1 MGNDTHTI
9 TEEKMKKEAVAQS
22 STIDSKTFLSYM
34 RSSHKFFSIM
44 LDSVKSQKAVE
55 KAREKAREKAEKDA
69 VAEAIWAAMNT
80 NCVTVPKS
88 VKTKKPVKITAQGG
102 LKCRESAVQAAVDAP
117 TPGKQRYTHGIT
129 DLATGTK
136 LHTTVR
142 MKGRAAGEKRVIKA
156 VVKDG
161 KIYLVGRP
169 RGYASLS
176 RALTAARGAAG
187 KADREYS
194 TTPPTSAWYI
204 TDAGCSISHYRRN
217 IA

>member
-1 MGNDTHTI
+1 M
-9 TEEKMKKEAVAQS
+9 
-22 STIDSKTFLSYM
+22 
-34 RSSHKFFSIM
+34 
-44 LDSVKSQKAVE
+44 
-55 KAREKAREKAEKDA
+55 
-69 VAEAIWAAMNT
+69 
-80 NCVTVPKS
+80 
-88 VKTKKPVKITAQGG
+88 
-102 LKCRESAVQAAVDAP
+102 DAP
-117 TPGKQRYTHGIT
+117 APGKQRYTHGIT

-136 LHTTVR
+136 LHTNVR

-204 TDAGCSISHYRRN
+204 SDVGCSISHYRRN

>member
-1 MGNDTHTI
+1 MGNYTHI
-9 TEEKMKKEAVAQS
+9 IIEEKMKKDAKSQEIS
-22 STIDSKTFLSYM
+22 IDSKAFLSYM
-34 RSSHKFFSIM
+34 RSSHKFFSLM
-44 LDSVKSQKAVE
+44 LDAVQSQKA
-55 KAREKAREKAEKDA
+55 AEKAREKAEKDA

-88 VKTKKPVKITAQGG
+88 VKTKKPVKITAHGE
-102 LKCRESAVQAAVDAP
+102 LKCREAAIQAAVDAP

-129 DLATGTK
+129 DLASGTK
-136 LHTTVR
+136 LHTNVR

-169 RGYASLS
+169 RGYTSLS

-194 TTPPTSAWYI
+194 TTPPTSAWYL
-204 TDAGCSISHYRRN
+204 TDVGCSISHYRRN